1 VFFQSTIRHIETS
14 VHTRMPEALCHHGR
28 ASAWSDANLGGRAVP
43 SFIEGPCLDGAGNLY
58 IVDIPHGR
66 IFRIDAARNWHVL
79 TEYEGEPNGL
89 AWHPEGYLLVA
100 DYMNGLLSVDP
111 RSGAITRILSR
122 RNSERFKGLNDL
134 IVARNG
140 DIYFTDQGQTGLHD
154 PTGRVFRLRVDGT
167 LQCLIDNGP
176 SPNGLV
182 LNQEESVLYVSMT
195 RDNSVW
201 RMPLMRDGTV
211 SKVGRFAYFHGSGG
225 PDGMAVDAQDN
236 LFVTHA
242 SLGSVFVFDRFGEPL
257 ARVRSCAG
265 RIVTNVTISPENMLL
280 ITESETGSVLSAQW

>member
-1 VFFQSTIRHIETS
+1 VFFHSSIRHIDTS
-14 VHTRMPEALCHHGR
+14 VFTRMPESLRYHGR

-66 IFRIDAARNWHVL
+66 IFRIDAAREWHL
-79 TEYEGEPNGL
+79 LAEYEGEPNGL
-89 AWHPEGYLLVA
+89 AWHPDGFLLVA

-111 RSGAITRILSR
+111 VSGAVSKVLSR

-154 PTGRVFRLRVDGT
+154 PTGRVYRLRVDGT
-167 LQCLIDNGP
+167 LHCLIDNGP

-182 LNQEESVLYVSMT
+182 LNQDESVLYVSMT

-201 RMPLMRDGTV
+201 RMPLMPDGTV

-242 SLGSVFVFDRFGEPL
+242 SLGSVFIFDRFGEPL

-265 RIVTNVTISPENMLL
+265 RIVTNVVIAPGNLLL
-280 ITESETGSVLSAQW
+280 ITESETGSVLTAQW